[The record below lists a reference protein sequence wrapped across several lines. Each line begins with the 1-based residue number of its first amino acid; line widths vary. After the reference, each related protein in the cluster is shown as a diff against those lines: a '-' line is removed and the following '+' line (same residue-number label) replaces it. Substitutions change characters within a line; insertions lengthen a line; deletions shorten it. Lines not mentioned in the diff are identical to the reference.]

1 MTDYDAIIIG
11 GGPAGSTAAT
21 LLAEKGHRVLI
32 LEKETF
38 PRYHVGESL
47 MPFCWFTLNRLGVIA
62 RMNEIG
68 FVRKSSVQFATTDG
82 RISAPFYFFQH
93 FDHPAATTWQV
104 ERKDFDLMLL
114 DNARSKGVE
123 VRENTTVLEF
133 LKDGDQGQEGDG
145 RPARHAEKAANP
157 RITGVRA
164 RTGDGEPFEV
174 RAPVTLDCTGRD
186 ALYQRKH
193 GTRKRDPK
201 LNKVSIWTL
210 YQDAKRDTG
219 LDEGATTIAYLPGGG
234 WFWNIPLR
242 NGVVSSG
249 IVAERDYL
257 FRPGETRDPAEIYTR
272 EIENNAW
279 IKDHLSQGR
288 QFGEYWVT
296 GEYSYRAEHCAT
308 DGLLLVGDAFAFL
321 DPVFSSGVFLA
332 LKSAEMAAD
341 AVDAA
346 LEKGDTSAAAFA
358 TYGEELCGH
367 IETMRRIVYAFYDPE
382 FSFAKLIRQYPDLRG
397 RLTDVLIGNV
407 DGKDYSELMRA
418 ISELAELPEP
428 LEYGR
433 VPAAV

>member
-11 GGPAGSTAAT
+11 GGPAGSTAAA
-21 LLAEKGHRVLI
+21 LLAMKGHRVLL
-32 LEKETF
+32 LEKEVF

-47 MPFCWFTLNRLGVIA
+47 MPFCWFTLNRLGVID

-123 VRENTTVLEF
+123 VRENTTVLGF
-133 LKDGDQGQEGDG
+133 LRTGD
-145 RPARHAEKAANP
+145 
-157 RITGVRA
+157 RISGVRA
-164 RTGDGEPFEV
+164 QTGDGEPFEV
-174 RAPVTLDCTGRD
+174 QAPVTLDCTGRD

-193 GTRKRDPK
+193 GTRKRDPM

-257 FRPGETRDPAEIYTR
+257 YRPGETRDPAEIYAR

-382 FSFAKLIRQYPDLRG
+382 FSFAKLIRQHPDLRG

-428 LEYGR
+428 LAYGR
-433 VPAAV
+433 VPATV

>member
-21 LLAEKGHRVLI
+21 LLAMKGHRVLL
-32 LEKETF
+32 LEKEVF

-47 MPFCWFTLNRLGVIA
+47 MPFCWFTLNRLGVID

-82 RISAPFYFFQH
+82 RISSPFYFFQH

-123 VRENTTVLEF
+123 VRENTTVLDF
-133 LKDGDQGQEGDG
+133 LRNGD
-145 RPARHAEKAANP
+145 
-157 RITGVRA
+157 RISGVRA
-164 RTGDGEPFEV
+164 RTGEGEPFEV
-174 RAPVTLDCTGRD
+174 HAPVTLDCTGRD

-210 YQDAKRDTG
+210 FQDAKRDPG

-257 FRPGETRDPAEIYTR
+257 FRPGETRDPAEIYAR
-272 EIENNAW
+272 EIENNTW

-332 LKSAEMAAD
+332 LKSGEMAAD
-341 AVDAA
+341 AVAAA
-346 LEKGDTSAAAFA
+346 LDQGDTSAAAFA
-358 TYGEELCGH
+358 CYGEELCGH

-382 FSFAKLIRQYPDLRG
+382 FSFAKLIRKHPDLRG

-407 DGKDYSELMRA
+407 DGKDYTELMRA
-418 ISELAELPEP
+418 ISELADLPEP
-428 LEYGR
+428 LAYGR

>member
-11 GGPAGSTAAT
+11 GGPAGSTAAA
-21 LLAEKGHRVLI
+21 LLAMKGHRVLL
-32 LEKETF
+32 LEKEVF

-47 MPFCWFTLNRLGVIA
+47 MPFCWFTLNRLGVID

-114 DNARSKGVE
+114 ENARSKGVE
-123 VRENTTVLEF
+123 VRENTTVVDF
-133 LKDGDQGQEGDG
+133 LRDGD
-145 RPARHAEKAANP
+145 
-157 RITGVRA
+157 RISGVRA
-164 RTGDGEPFEV
+164 RTGDGDPFEAH
-174 RAPVTLDCTGRD
+174 APVTLDCTGRD

-193 GTRKRDPK
+193 GSRKRDPM

-210 YQDAKRDTG
+210 YQDAKRDPG

-257 FRPGETRDPAEIYTR
+257 FRPGETRDPAEIYAR
-272 EIENNAW
+272 EIGNNAW
-279 IKDHLSQGR
+279 VKDHLSEGR

-332 LKSAEMAAD
+332 FKSAEMAAD

-346 LEKGDTSAAAFA
+346 LANGDTSAAAFA
-358 TYGEELCGH
+358 NYGEELCGH

-382 FSFAKLIRQYPDLRG
+382 FSFAKLIRKHPDLRG

-407 DGKDYSELMRA
+407 DGKDYSDLMRA
-418 ISELAELPEP
+418 ISDLAELPEP
-428 LEYGR
+428 LDYGR

>member
-1 MTDYDAIIIG
+1 MPSNLTISTMPTHDAIIIG
-11 GGPAGSTAAT
+11 GGPAGATAAT
-21 LLAEKGHRVLI
+21 LLAEKGHHVLL

-47 MPFCWFTLNRLGVIA
+47 MPFCWFTLNRLGVID

-68 FVRKSSVQFATTDG
+68 FIRKHSVQFATTDG
-82 RISAPFYFFQH
+82 RISTPFYFFQH

-114 DNARSKGVE
+114 DNARAKGVE
-123 VRENTTVLEF
+123 VRENTTALDF
-133 LKDGDQGQEGDG
+133 LKEGE
-145 RPARHAEKAANP
+145 RV
-157 RITGVRA
+157 TGVRA
-164 RTGDGEPFEV
+164 RTGEAGPFEAT
-174 RAPVTLDCTGRD
+174 APVTLDCTGRD
-186 ALYQRKH
+186 ALFQRKQA
-193 GTRKRDPK
+193 TRKRDPI

-210 YQDAKRDTG
+210 FQDAKRDPG
-219 LDEGATTIAYLPGGG
+219 LDEGATTIAYLPDGG

-242 NGVVSSG
+242 NGIVSSG

-257 FRPGETRDPAEIYTR
+257 YRPGGTRDPAEIFAR

-279 IKDHLSQGR
+279 VKEHLSAGR

-308 DGLLLVGDAFAFL
+308 DGLVLVGDAFAFL

-332 LKSAEMAAD
+332 LKSGEMAAD
-341 AVDAA
+341 AVAVALASGNTAA
-346 LEKGDTSAAAFA
+346 TAFA
-358 TYGEELCGH
+358 SYGEDLCGH
-367 IETMRRIVYAFYDPE
+367 IETMRRVVYAFYDKD
-382 FSFAKLIRQYPDLRG
+382 FSFAKLIRKYPDLRP

-407 DGKDYSELMRA
+407 EGQDYTD
-418 ISELAELPEP
+418 LAQAMADFAQLPEP

-433 VPAAV
+433 VPAKA